1 MQEMSTKRA
10 PATANTATGD
20 VAERFLT
27 LHEFIPAAR
36 MKLTDDKWDYM
47 IGGAES
53 ETTLKRNR
61 MALDSLAFRPRV
73 LRDVSSADCSGSLFG
88 RKLRLPVMLAPVGSI
103 QRFDPE
109 GCAAV
114 ARAAGQFGVAQMVSS
129 VSEPGLEAT
138 AAAANGPKVFQLYV
152 RGDDDWVESIID
164 RATAAG
170 YDAFAFTVDVAIY
183 SRRER
188 DIAKRVVVRTPA
200 DATAQRYQAALSW
213 AQIKRFRQR
222 CKLPLII
229 KGIQTAEDA
238 IIACDHGVDGI
249 YVTNHGG
256 RQLDHGRGT
265 VEILQEVAAAVRGRA
280 QIIVDGGFCRGTD
293 VIKGIALGADVVSI
307 GRLYLYGLAAAGQAG
322 VHRVLELL
330 ETEVRIGLGLLGV
343 TSFAE
348 IDKSCLQAAVPVNPP
363 HVFSAFPLLEI
374 TEQLRGKY

>member
-1 MQEMSTKRA
+1 
-10 PATANTATGD
+10 
-20 VAERFLT
+20 VADRFLA

-109 GCAAV
+109 GAAAV
-114 ARAAGQFGVAQMVSS
+114 ARAAAQFGVPQMVSS
-129 VSEPGLEAT
+129 VCEPGLEAT
-138 AAAANGPKVFQLYV
+138 AAAAKGPKIFQLYV
-152 RGDDDWVESIID
+152 RGDDDWVEDIID
-164 RATAAG
+164 RAMTAS

-222 CKLPLII
+222 CKLPLIL

-265 VEILQEVAAAVRGRA
+265 IDILQEVVAVVRGRA
-280 QIIVDGGFCRGTD
+280 QIFVDGGFCRGTD
-293 VIKGIALGADVVSI
+293 VIKGIALGANVVSI

-330 ETEVRIGLGLLGV
+330 ETEIRIGLGLLGV
-343 TSFAE
+343 TSFSE
-348 IDKSCLQAAVPVNPP
+348 LDKSCLQAAKPVNAP

>member
-1 MQEMSTKRA
+1 MARNA
-10 PATANTATGD
+10 ADG

-36 MKLTDDKWDYM
+36 KKLTDNKWDYM
-47 IGGAES
+47 IGGAET

-61 MALDSLAFRPRV
+61 LGLDSLGFRPRV
-73 LRDVSSADCSGSLFG
+73 LRDVSNIDCSGTLFG
-88 RKLRLPVMLAPVGSI
+88 HKLRLPVMLAPVGSI

-109 GCAAV
+109 GSAAV
-114 ARAAGQFGVAQMVSS
+114 ARAAGRFGVSQMVSS

-138 AAAANGPKVFQLYV
+138 AAAAKGPKIFQLYV
-152 RGDDDWVESIID
+152 RGDDAWVEDIID
-164 RATAAG
+164 RAMAAG

-188 DIAKRVVVRTPA
+188 DITKRAIMRSAA

-213 AQIKRFRQR
+213 PQIKRFRQR

-256 RQLDHGRGT
+256 RQLDHGRAT
-265 VEILQEVAAAVRGRA
+265 IDILQDVVAAVRGRA
-280 QIIVDGGFCRGTD
+280 EIIVDGGFCRGTD
-293 VIKGIALGADVVSI
+293 VIKGIALGANAVSI

-322 VHRVLELL
+322 IERVLELL

-348 IDKSCLQAAVPVNPP
+348 LDKSFLQAVAPVNAP
-363 HVFSAFPLLEI
+363 HIFSAFPLLEI
-374 TEQLRGKY
+374 TEELKGKY

>member
-1 MQEMSTKRA
+1 MA
-10 PATANTATGD
+10 
-20 VAERFLT
+20 

-47 IGGAES
+47 IGGAET

-61 MALDSLAFRPRV
+61 LALDSLAFRPRV
-73 LRDVSSADCSGSLFG
+73 LRDVSSVDCSGRFFG
-88 RKLRLPVMLAPVGSI
+88 QKLRLPVMLAPVGSI

-109 GCAAV
+109 GSAAV
-114 ARAAGQFGVAQMVSS
+114 ARAAAQFGVPQMVSS

-138 AAAANGPKVFQLYV
+138 AAAAKGPKIFQLYV
-152 RGDDDWVESIID
+152 RGDDAWVEDIID
-164 RATAAG
+164 RAGAAG

-188 DIAKRVVVRTPA
+188 DITKRAVMRTSA
-200 DATAQRYQAALSW
+200 DSTAQRYQAALSW

-222 CKLPLII
+222 CKLPLIL

-238 IIACDHGVDGI
+238 TIACDHGVDGI

-265 VEILQEVAAAVRGRA
+265 VDILQEVAAAVRGRA

-322 VHRVLELL
+322 VQRVLELL
-330 ETEVRIGLGLLGV
+330 ETEIRIGLGLLGV

-348 IDKSCLQAAVPVNPP
+348 LDKSCLQTAMPVNAS

>member
-1 MQEMSTKRA
+1 MAE
-10 PATANTATGD
+10 TATSNT
-20 VAERFLT
+20 VAERFMA

-36 MKLTDDKWDYM
+36 AKLTDDKWDYM
-47 IGGAES
+47 IGGAET

-73 LRDVSSADCSGSLFG
+73 LRDVSNIDCSGTLFG
-88 RKLRLPVMLAPVGSI
+88 QKLRLPVMLAPVGSI
-103 QRFDPE
+103 QRFDPD
-109 GCAAV
+109 GAAAV
-114 ARAAGQFGVAQMVSS
+114 ARATGQFGVLQMVSS

-138 AAAANGPKVFQLYV
+138 AAAAKGPKVFQLYV
-152 RGDDDWVESIID
+152 RGDDDWVESTID
-164 RATAAG
+164 RAMAAG
-170 YDAFAFTVDVAIY
+170 YDAFAFTVDVAVY

-188 DIAKRVVVRTPA
+188 DITKRAVMRTPA
-200 DATAQRYQAALSW
+200 DATAQRHQATLSW

-229 KGIQTAEDA
+229 KGIQTAADA

-265 VEILQEVAAAVRGRA
+265 VEILQEVVDAVRGRA

-293 VIKGIALGADVVSI
+293 VVKGIALGANVVSI

-330 ETEVRIGLGLLGV
+330 ESEIRTALGLLGA
-343 TSFAE
+343 TNFAE
-348 IDKSCLQAAVPVNPP
+348 LDKSCLQAAAPVNPP
-363 HVFSAFPLLEI
+363 HVFSAFPLLHL
-374 TEQLRGKY
+374 TEELTGKY

>member
-1 MQEMSTKRA
+1 MTEN
-10 PATANTATGD
+10 ATD
-20 VAERFLT
+20 RVADRFMA

-36 MKLTDDKWDYM
+36 MQLTDDKWDYM
-47 IGGAES
+47 IGGAET

-61 MALDSLAFRPRV
+61 LALDSLGLRPRV
-73 LRDVSSADCSGSLFG
+73 LRDVSKLDCSGQLFG
-88 RKLRLPVMLAPVGSI
+88 NKLRLPVMLAPVGSI
-103 QRFDPE
+103 QRFDPD
-109 GCAAV
+109 GSAAV
-114 ARAAGQFGVAQMVSS
+114 ARAAAQFGVPQMVSS

-138 AAAANGPKVFQLYV
+138 AASAQGMKIFQLYV
-152 RGDDDWVESIID
+152 RGDDDWVEDKID
-164 RATAAG
+164 RAIAAG

-188 DIAKRVVVRTPA
+188 DITKRALMRTSA
-200 DATAQRYQAALSW
+200 DATAQQYQAALSW
-213 AQIKRFRQR
+213 SQIKRFRQR

-265 VEILQEVAAAVRGRA
+265 VDILQDVVAAVHGRA

-293 VIKGIALGADVVSI
+293 VIKGIALGANVVSI

-330 ETEVRIGLGLLGV
+330 EEEVRIGLGLLGA
-343 TSFAE
+343 TSFDAL
-348 IDKSCLQAAVPVNPP
+348 DKSCLQAAAPVSAP

>member
-1 MQEMSTKRA
+1 MTE
-10 PATANTATGD
+10 TATND

-36 MKLTDDKWDYM
+36 TNLTDDKWDYM
-47 IGGAES
+47 IGGAET

-61 MALDSLAFRPRV
+61 LALDSLGFRPRV
-73 LRDVSSADCSGSLFG
+73 LRDVSNVDCSGSLFG
-88 RKLRLPVMLAPVGSI
+88 KRLRLPVMLAPVGSI
-103 QRFDPE
+103 QRFDP
-109 GCAAV
+109 GGSAAV
-114 ARAAGQFGVAQMVSS
+114 ARAAAQFGVTQMVSS
-129 VSEPGLEAT
+129 VSEPDLEAT
-138 AAAANGPKVFQLYV
+138 AAAAKGMKVFQLYV
-152 RGDDDWVESIID
+152 RGDEAWVEDIID
-164 RATAAG
+164 RAAAAG

-188 DIAKRVVVRTPA
+188 DITKRALMRTSA
-200 DATAQRYQAALSW
+200 DDTAQRHQAALSW
-213 AQIKRFRQR
+213 SQIKRFRQR
-222 CKLPLII
+222 CKLPMII

-238 IIACDHGVDGI
+238 IIACDHGIEGI

-265 VEILQEVAAAVRGRA
+265 VDILPDVVDAVRGRA
-280 QIIVDGGFCRGTD
+280 EIIVDGGFCRGTD
-293 VIKGIALGADVVSI
+293 IIKGIALGANAVSI

-330 ETEVRIGLGLLGV
+330 GTEIQIGLGLLGV

-348 IDKSCLQAAVPVNPP
+348 LDKSCLQAVTPVSTP